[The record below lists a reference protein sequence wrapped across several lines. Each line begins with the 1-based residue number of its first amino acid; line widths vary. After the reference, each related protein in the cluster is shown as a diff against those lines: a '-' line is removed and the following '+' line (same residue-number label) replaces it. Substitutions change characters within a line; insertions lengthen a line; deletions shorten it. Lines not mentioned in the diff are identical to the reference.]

1 MQELCSDHALEV
13 IFGAL
18 ACLHCIT
25 QSGSTIAVAAQDIAE
40 DDCVFKRMRTDCL
53 AMLQCQLK

>member
-53 AMLQCQLK
+53 TML